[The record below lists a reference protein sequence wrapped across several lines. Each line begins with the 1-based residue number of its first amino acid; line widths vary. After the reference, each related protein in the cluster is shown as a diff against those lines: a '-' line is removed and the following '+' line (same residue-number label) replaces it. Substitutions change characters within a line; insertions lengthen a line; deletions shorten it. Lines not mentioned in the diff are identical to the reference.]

1 MTKTTQANTTKKGGL
16 WRSLSIIALI
26 SWMALFCIY
35 SSAAEAARTEAEW
48 EAQRAKYDLVD
59 REKLLLKADD
69 ELSKTIYDSQQKLN
83 QLSAA
88 LQTELAERDRI
99 RHELIVVRIKL
110 LH

>member
-1 MTKTTQANTTKKGGL
+1 LLGFFLIFFIGGV
-16 WRSLSIIALI
+16 
-26 SWMALFCIY
+26 
-35 SSAAEAARTEAEW
+35 AARTEAEW